1 MSRTHYTQA
10 VEALMLARRDDQ
22 VGDTRDAAQMLA
34 VARKAVDAWAEDLRE
49 RIVDQARADIAELAG
64 GKGRAS

>member
-1 MSRTHYTQA
+1 
-10 VEALMLARRDDQ
+10 
-22 VGDTRDAAQMLA
+22 

-49 RIVDQARADIAELAG
+49 RIVDQARADLAELAG